1 MSRTF
6 LHKQYAKYKE
16 RLHLD
21 DPLIYHPGQ
30 VFSYLHYDT
39 YLPFSKSRGWHKLAR
54 LFCYQHE
61 RTAYDHTNTKSRY
74 ALTHK
79 IMRSQ
84 YMKDEC
90 EYGFRPVK
98 RPKFRRGKADR
109 YSLW

>member
-30 VFSYLHYDT
+30 VFSYLHYATD
-39 YLPFSKSRGWHKLAR
+39 LPFSKSRGWHKLAR

-61 RTAYDHTNTKSRY
+61 RTAYDHTNARSRY
-74 ALTHK
+74 IIRHK

-84 YMKDEC
+84 YMKDES

-98 RPKFRRGKADR
+98 RPKFRRGKTHGHP
-109 YSLW
+109 YW